1 MKTLAKKKYIK
12 QIALTLSLVAL
23 VVWVVLGTGASL
35 AWFTDTSPELNNIFH
50 FADFDLE
57 VSHRLDD
64 GTWEKVDSETK
75 VFDDEALYEPGYVQ
89 VVYLKA
95 ENKGEAP
102 FELKTAV
109 HVTEKTRAINVF
121 GVSFDLQD
129 YLRFGLVTAET
140 EAAMDDAVSVR
151 EKAVEI
157 ADSKLLNY
165 YETPEKT
172 VLQPGEITYITLI
185 VRMPE
190 DVGNVANYRGE
201 TVPKVELGV
210 IVQADQLRS

>member
-1 MKTLAKKKYIK
+1 
-12 QIALTLSLVAL
+12 
-23 VVWVVLGTGASL
+23 
-35 AWFTDTSPELNNIFH
+35 
-50 FADFDLE
+50 
-57 VSHRLDD
+57 
-64 GTWEKVDSETK
+64 
-75 VFDDEALYEPGYVQ
+75 
-89 VVYLKA
+89 
-95 ENKGEAP
+95 
-102 FELKTAV
+102 
-109 HVTEKTRAINVF
+109 
-121 GVSFDLQD
+121 
-129 YLRFGLVTAET
+129 
-140 EAAMDDAVSVR
+140 MDDAVSVR

-190 DVGNVANYRGE
+190 DVGNVANYRGD